1 MVPERSMIHSRQ
13 QTPAGVW
20 GELRHVQIDRR
31 VERLEGIFAERPSAA
46 VLSRGHEQRLACGTQ
61 GTTRALR
68 PGHDPGHRPHVGGA
82 AAACASTRSPRL
94 RTCASR

>member
-31 VERLEGIFAERPSAA
+31 VERLKASSPSGPRQRSCRGDMNSVSPAA
-46 VLSRGHEQRLACGTQ
+46 RRELHGR
-61 GTTRALR
+61 
-68 PGHDPGHRPHVGGA
+68 
-82 AAACASTRSPRL
+82 
-94 RTCASR
+94 